1 MAEGNFPYVRFD
13 TGASDTLTNPPNDTC
28 IPLPGGATHA
38 SNDTDATAFVYTD
51 DSCTTQSPERV
62 GVGATWD
69 ATGPPVLPALGV
81 RFGSS

>member
-1 MAEGNFPYVRFD
+1 MADGNFPYTRFD
-13 TGASDTLTNPPNDTC
+13 TGAPDELTNPPNDRC

-38 SNDTDATAFVYTD
+38 GNDTDATAVVYAD
-51 DSCTTQSPERV
+51 DSCTQPLELV

-69 ATGPPVLPALGV
+69 ATGPPVLPARGV